1 MSAEDEPRLEGFAF
15 CVSNTSDVSSWYSL
29 DRGLATYCAMTWKKT
44 DIHFVPTV
52 NNPTLYYSSLDT
64 ICYSVLFLKRKHG
77 TDPTKTIA
85 YSLLDV
91 V

>member
-44 DIHFVPTV
+44 DIHFP
-52 NNPTLYYSSLDT
+52 
-64 ICYSVLFLKRKHG
+64 G
-77 TDPTKTIA
+77 
-85 YSLLDV
+85 
-91 V
+91 